1 MVLPSDPPPSPSSP
15 PAEEEQQN
23 NNTNEYLEKEDDGYN
38 QLLACQISFWYPLFA
53 PQDGGRDR
61 TMMKISKQHQCTFRT
76 IFLDDLPDPEFVQYL
91 HADQV
96 ILPKGVK
103 TSSALLEGAS
113 STFESDDD
121 DDDDEEDDD
130 EDTDSSS
137 ADDQEEEGHEDGEGD
152 ANTTGRNS
160 SSNNHNRTK
169 LMMHEMQILSR
180 RMEDA
185 IRLLGGAVIPKL
197 NWSSPKDAVWMN
209 GGTLECRRA
218 GDIFLLLKSSD
229 FIAHDLQ
236 QLQLEATKNE
246 TDAQQQ
252 EPDPQQPQPQS
263 DRRKQDRLFLRPQ
276 LALRKWANLHPSQE
290 FRCFCR
296 NRHLVGICQ
305 RHHTEYY
312 PHLAND
318 DNQIRSTIRQAIVIF
333 FRTVLLACSAFPLDS
348 YVFDVYVDRK
358 HKVWLVDFNVW
369 GPTTDPLLFTWEELT
384 TLRAE
389 EEMEDDN
396 TKKEEKE
403 VVELAHHDDDD
414 DVDVAAAAAVVEFRV
429 VSHPLHVQAHPLS
442 SYKAPV
448 DVLDL
453 AGDSQQFREFMN
465 LCEKKRR

>member
-1 MVLPSDPPPSPSSP
+1 MVLPSEPQASSPSPV
-15 PAEEEQQN
+15 EEEQLN
-23 NNTNEYLEKEDDGYN
+23 HTKEYDEEEEDDYN
-38 QLLACQISFWYPLFA
+38 QQLRACQISFWYPLFA
-53 PQDGGRDR
+53 PDG
-61 TMMKISKQHQCTFRT
+61 MKKTKQQCTFRT
-76 IFLDDLPDPEFVQYL
+76 IFLDDLPNPEFVQYL

-113 STFESDDD
+113 SMFESDDD
-121 DDDDEEDDD
+121 DDEDDDEEDQQEEE

-137 ADDQEEEGHEDGEGD
+137 RDDQEEEGHDEDGEGD
-152 ANTTGRNS
+152 SNASGCSTRS
-160 SSNNHNRTK
+160 KSSNNNRTTK
-169 LMMHEMQILSR
+169 RMMHDVQMLSR

-185 IRLLGGAVIPKL
+185 IHSLGGAVIPKL
-197 NWSSPKDAVWMN
+197 NWSAPKDAVWMN

-236 QLQLEATKNE
+236 QMVRLEATKKE
-246 TDAQQQ
+246 TTNAPQPKPEPQQQ
-252 EPDPQQPQPQS
+252 QQQPDLRQQ
-263 DRRKQDRLFLRPQ
+263 QDRLFLRPQ

-312 PHLAND
+312 PHLANHD
-318 DNQIRSTIRQAIVIF
+318 HDQIRSTIRTAIDVF

-369 GPTTDPLLFTWEELT
+369 GPTTDALLFDWEELT
-384 TLRAE
+384 TLQEE
-389 EEMEDDN
+389 EEMAELDHNDDA
-396 TKKEEKE
+396 ES
-403 VVELAHHDDDD
+403 
-414 DVDVAAAAAVVEFRV
+414 AAADVEFRV